1 MKTKISL
8 LVFSVL
14 TILTPVKPLVLI
26 AVIAI
31 ILDTCFGIWR
41 SVRKS
46 GWKSIRSRRLSHTIS
61 KSLLYSGAIVFIFLL
76 EKFVISDIL
85 GHFIAIDLV
94 LTKMF
99 TFFCEVTEL
108 KSINESYESVTGKDV
123 WKAFVI
129 FAKRS
134 KEQIEDLKE

>member
-26 AVIAI
+26 AVISI

-76 EKFVISDIL
+76 EKYVVADIL
-85 GHFIAIDLV
+85 GHFIAIDL
-94 LTKMF
+94 LMTKAF
-99 TFFCEVTEL
+99 TTFCVYTEV
-108 KSINESYESVTGKDV
+108 KSINESYFSVTGVNV
-123 WKAFVI
+123 WDKFVK
-129 FAKRS
+129 FAKRG
-134 KEQIEDLKE
+134 KESLDDLK

>member
-8 LVFSVL
+8 LTLSFFS
-14 TILTPVKPLVLI
+14 ILTPIKPLVLI
-26 AVIAI
+26 AIASI

-41 SVRKS
+41 S
-46 GWKSIRSRRLSHTIS
+46 WKKGNKIRSRRLSHTIS
-61 KSLLYSGAIVFIFLL
+61 KILLYSGAIVFIFCL

-85 GHFIAIDLV
+85 GHFIAIDLI

-99 TFFCEVTEL
+99 TFFCVVTEL

-123 WKAFVI
+123 WKAFI
-129 FAKRS
+129 SFAKRS
-134 KEQIEDLKE
+134 KEQIDDLKE